1 MIVIRAIEILRNVH
15 VLYPQFSTGK
25 ETESIYQTGLSLPD
39 GLDFRSGQH
48 NSGRVRI
55 DKFIIERRPLVL
67 DINII

>member
-1 MIVIRAIEILRNVH
+1 VH